1 MTSATNKRF
10 AHVSNLNLTVQQHAQ
25 LILCLS
31 ENNKQH
37 GVLDI
42 FMRTYQ
48 KPIWSLSFFVFL
60 LAQNKN
66 QTAMTQ
72 HKDQDFTQ
80 TRIK

>member
-1 MTSATNKRF
+1 MISATNKRF
-10 AHVSNLNLTVQQHAQ
+10 AHVSNLNLTVQQHTQ
-25 LILCLS
+25 LILCRS

-37 GVLDI
+37 EVLDI
-42 FMRTYQ
+42 FMLTYQ
-48 KPIWSLSFFVFL
+48 KLIWSPFFVFL

-72 HKDQDFTQ
+72 HRDQDFTQ

>member
-1 MTSATNKRF
+1 MISATNKRF

-25 LILCLS
+25 LILCRS

-37 GVLDI
+37 GVLNI

-48 KPIWSLSFFVFL
+48 KLIWSPFFL

-72 HKDQDFTQ
+72 HRDQDFTQ